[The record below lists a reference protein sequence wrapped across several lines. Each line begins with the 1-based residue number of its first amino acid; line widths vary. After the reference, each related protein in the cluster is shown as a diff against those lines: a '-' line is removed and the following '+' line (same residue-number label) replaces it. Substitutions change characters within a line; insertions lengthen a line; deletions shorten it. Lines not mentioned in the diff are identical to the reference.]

1 MLWLLVSIL
10 VLINSADKFCTFFL
24 SSRIQI
30 GRCSSI
36 RTEMDLK
43 DLGCCNDHYV
53 SGTILLKV
61 LHMVFLVDLI
71 SCLNLRFL
79 KQWNNETLTVIAG
92 PNMIKYC
99 LQEAW
104 TRSTPRGLEEFWGL
118 IRISSKPFLQ
128 PCVWRLCRWGTQI
141 LNGSQIVMRQRQKP
155 TTVAPGLVGIIDL
168 HWFAIFVKDAWNWL
182 MCRVR
187 VVPVVCFGQF
197 WRYVPGICILYHTM
211 IYASTVSHL
220 YDLVWTFLPFFFG
233 WDHLCQIAKK
243 IVPLG
248 FKKSVLSFA
257 RA

>member
-1 MLWLLVSIL
+1 MLPFLSSTLVQGPPRRWKPWAKGRRQNNKMILMYAFALFDFLFQIL

-24 SSRIQI
+24 EFLDSNRPVQLNQYRKWIWKI
-30 GRCSSI
+30 
-36 RTEMDLK
+36 L
-43 DLGCCNDHYV
+43 V
-53 SGTILLKV
+53 AATIITFLVQFFLKV

-79 KQWNNETLTVIAG
+79 KQWNNETLTVIAVA
-92 PNMIKYC
+92 NMIKYC

-104 TRSTPRGLEEFWGL
+104 TRSNPRGLEELWGHL

-211 IYASTVSHL
+211 IYTS
-220 YDLVWTFLPFFFG
+220 
-233 WDHLCQIAKK
+233 I
-243 IVPLG
+243 
-248 FKKSVLSFA
+248 SFV
-257 RA
+257 